1 MLLCMCVVL
10 WLTHF
15 CNDLILQLLISLM
28 LCCNNYTIM
37 LCFPY
42 FMCLQL
48 LVMLHIFFLML
59 KLLCVSS
66 SQRLQEISEGLG
78 DFLFK
83 HKHTLQTFVM

>member
-42 FMCLQL
+42 FMYLQL
-48 LVMLHIFFLML
+48 LVMLHMFFLML
-59 KLLCVSS
+59 TLLCVSS
-66 SQRLQEISEGLG
+66 SQRLQEMSEGFG
-78 DFLFK
+78 DSLFK
-83 HKHTLQTFVM
+83 HKHSLQKFVM